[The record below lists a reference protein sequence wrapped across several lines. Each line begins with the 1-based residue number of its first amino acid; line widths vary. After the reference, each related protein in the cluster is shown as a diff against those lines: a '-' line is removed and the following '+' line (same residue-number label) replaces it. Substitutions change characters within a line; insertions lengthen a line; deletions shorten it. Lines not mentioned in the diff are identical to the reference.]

1 MKDRQREQKYKKI
14 MRERRKGKVIEKKRE
29 SATAKNRR
37 GKERTIKRGCDD
49 KMKVY
54 PFFI

>member
-1 MKDRQREQKYKKI
+1 MKKNREIGK
-14 MRERRKGKVIEKKRE
+14 EKVIEKKRE

-37 GKERTIKRGCDD
+37 EKERTIKRGCDD